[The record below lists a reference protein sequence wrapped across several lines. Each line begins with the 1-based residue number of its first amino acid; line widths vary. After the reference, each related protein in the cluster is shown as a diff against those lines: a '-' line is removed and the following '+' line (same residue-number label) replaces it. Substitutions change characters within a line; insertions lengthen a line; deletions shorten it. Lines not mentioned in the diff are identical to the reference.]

1 MKRLARAWRPAYRA
15 AEHRASRVRAA
26 SALGRLLFC
35 CLVSA
40 QAIAGPYEDGI
51 AAYDRGEYAA
61 ALSLWLPLAEHGNV
75 SAQYNVAVLYEKG
88 QGVAQDY
95 REAARWY
102 LKAAE
107 QGDPEAQYSI
117 GVLYEK
123 GLGGPQ
129 DPERAQQWYAS
140 VIVNGR
146 AGDAASSL
154 RERAR
159 QRFASLDR
167 AREERVPFDGGRFVI
182 GGTHGDTCVIALQG
196 AINRAATLK
205 FDDVVAKSA
214 ARLCARPWLLLESP
228 GGIVDDGLSLAREV
242 RVREFRTMTRLGCA
256 SACALIFMAGTERVL
271 IGSRATIGLHQPATS
286 TVGVENSRRCVTTPY
301 SDGLAQIRRFLRWA
315 MPSEADRVME
325 IILQTPCDSIE
336 WIRGPRAV
344 ELGIATRIESSDV
357 DLVGLARQKR

>member
-1 MKRLARAWRPAYRA
+1 MKLPV
-15 AEHRASRVRAA
+15 RASRRRVAQAVTRASRLGA
-26 SALGRLLFC
+26 SMDALGRFLFC
-35 CLVSA
+35 CVLFVSA

-51 AAYDRGEYAA
+51 AAYDRGEHAV
-61 ALSLWLPLAEHGNV
+61 ALSLWLPLAEQGNA

-95 REAARWY
+95 REAVRWY
-102 LKAAE
+102 HKAAE
-107 QGDPEAQYSI
+107 QGDPDAQYSI

-123 GLGGPQ
+123 GLGAPE

-140 VIVNGR
+140 VIVNGNAR
-146 AGDAASSL
+146 SSL

-167 AREERVPFDGGRFVI
+167 AHEERVPFDGGRFVI
-182 GGTHGDTCVIALQG
+182 GSTHGDTCVIALQG
-196 AINRAATLK
+196 AINRTTTLK

-214 ARLCARPWLLLESP
+214 ARGCTRPWLLLESP
-228 GGIVDDGLSLAREV
+228 GGIVDDGVSLAREV
-242 RVREFRTMTRLGCA
+242 RIREFRTMTRLGCA
-256 SACALIFMAGTERVL
+256 SACALIFIAGTERVL

-286 TVGVENSRRCVTTPY
+286 RLGFEKSRRCVTTPY

-344 ELGIATRIESSDV
+344 ELGIATRIESADI
-357 DLVGLARQKR
+357 DLVGPARQKR